1 MEMKSI
7 MIKNLIMI
15 IIGCIIV
22 TYFVYFRLIFIR
34 LPKEL
39 INQSDFHTILYTL
52 AATIS
57 LTLFFYTVYK
67 LYKIHYIT
75 WYKPPTNIL
84 ILWLSNQISTLFK
97 VYYNSLKAFDD
108 FIKHTILVE
117 HLGQILKSLSVIFI
131 KIFTKVKSK
140 KYIIIYTMLDL
151 MPKIIF
157 LIAFSFDVYNHK
169 FYYSYQLVG
178 ILFIPLLYKYI
189 LFTLR
194 EFSEHNIKDMNES
207 ILIYY
212 FHSGQIM
219 TSEDIIDNC
228 KGIINPKDTYYN
240 PKQRFSLHVVDLS
253 ESYKQEC
260 FDNGRQLTD
269 DLMFYSKQMNFF
281 QRIRGNVA
289 RLEIQNKYTIYF
301 NLIRYTIYSIL
312 WLYILVYLDIISL
325 DSVTFLENIQDSS
338 EPFS

>member
-1 MEMKSI
+1 
-7 MIKNLIMI
+7 
-15 IIGCIIV
+15 
-22 TYFVYFRLIFIR
+22 
-34 LPKEL
+34 
-39 INQSDFHTILYTL
+39 
-52 AATIS
+52 
-57 LTLFFYTVYK
+57 
-67 LYKIHYIT
+67 
-75 WYKPPTNIL
+75 
-84 ILWLSNQISTLFK
+84 LWVSNQISTLFK
-97 VYYNSLKAFDD
+97 AYYNSLKALDD

-157 LIAFSFDVYNHK
+157 LIAFSFDLYNHK

-194 EFSEHNIKDMNES
+194 EFTFIQN
-207 ILIYY
+207 
-212 FHSGQIM
+212 
-219 TSEDIIDNC
+219 DNS
-228 KGIINPKDTYYN
+228 KSIINLKDTYYN
-240 PKQRFSLHVVDLS
+240 PKKRFSLHVVDLS
-253 ESYKQEC
+253 ENYKQEF
-260 FDNGRQLTD
+260 FDNGRELRD

-281 QRIRGNVA
+281 QRVRGNVA

-325 DSVTFLENIQDSS
+325 DSVTFLENIQHSS
-338 EPFS
+338 EPFSGINIT